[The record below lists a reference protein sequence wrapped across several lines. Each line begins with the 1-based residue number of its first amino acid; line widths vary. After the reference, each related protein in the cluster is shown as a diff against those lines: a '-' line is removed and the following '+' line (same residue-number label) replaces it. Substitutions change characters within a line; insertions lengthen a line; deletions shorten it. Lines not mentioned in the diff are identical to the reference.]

1 MSRAVYGQTLLAIIG
16 VWFYSGCS
24 ERLLEGF
31 VPGRAVVY
39 LYLEDHFGCCE
50 AWTKSGT
57 RVELGR
63 AVSCSFSE
71 YFLTAS

>member
-1 MSRAVYGQTLLAIIG
+1 MSRAIYGQTLLAIIG

-24 ERLLEGF
+24 ERLLEDF
-31 VPGRAVVY
+31 EQGRAVVY

-63 AVSCSFSE
+63 VSSQLFIQ
-71 YFLTAS
+71 